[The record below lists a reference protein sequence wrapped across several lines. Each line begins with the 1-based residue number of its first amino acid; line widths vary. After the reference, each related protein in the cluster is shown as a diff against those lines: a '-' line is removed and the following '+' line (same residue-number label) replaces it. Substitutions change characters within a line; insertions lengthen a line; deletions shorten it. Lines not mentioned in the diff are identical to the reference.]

1 MVTNISIQNTP
12 QIKNLVETLN
22 SKPNANLQKISN
34 SKQQLGTVN
43 QITSVAIS
51 DSSRAYIDKLTNS
64 LLQIKKEQQDLEM
77 AASKLGLL
85 RDFGTPIKSCNCSA
99 ASQNDTNLKKTDGIE
114 VASIIKSNT
123 NIETVPRNANKID
136 QVTIDINST
145 KFVGTTT
152 IGTQTTGKFATQ
164 DIKVKPGI
172 EQSLNTT
179 NIDLPTKLSEL
190 KNQILAEARSS
201 LVDQASPQ
209 RSVVQ
214 ALLKP

>member
-1 MVTNISIQNTP
+1 MVTNSSIQNTP

-85 RDFGTPIKSCNCSA
+85 RDLGTPYKSCNCSA
-99 ASQNDTNLKKTDGIE
+99 TSQNDTNLKKTDGIE
-114 VASIIKSNT
+114 VASSIKSNT
-123 NIETVPRNANKID
+123 NIETVPRNAKKID

-152 IGTQTTGKFATQ
+152 IGTQTTGKFTTQ
-164 DIKVKPGI
+164 DIKVTPGI

-209 RSVVQ
+209 HSVVQ